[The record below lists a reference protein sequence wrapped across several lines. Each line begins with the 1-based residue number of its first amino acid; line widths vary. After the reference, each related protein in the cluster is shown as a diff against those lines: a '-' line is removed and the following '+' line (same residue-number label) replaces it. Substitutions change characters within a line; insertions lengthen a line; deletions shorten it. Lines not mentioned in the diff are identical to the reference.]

1 MKSNFKVSCRLCF
14 LLIFFAAIR
23 LSGQVKFEGIVKDS
37 IENPLE
43 MASIVLVDT
52 ASNTMVTYGITAAD
66 GKFSLKV
73 NPNKVYKLQ
82 ISAFGLRTLN
92 DFVSI
97 QDKDFYKSYLLSN
110 SIVLDEV
117 VVKLPVS
124 VSGDTIVYNA
134 DSFKNGTERKLE
146 DIIKNLPG
154 VEINANNQIEVEGK
168 VVNKLLVNGK
178 EFFEGDTKLG
188 TKNIPSN
195 VVDKIQVL
203 RNYSEVGQLNSVR
216 SNQDNFAINIKL
228 KEGKENFLFGNVTA
242 GAGRSTSEQ
251 LYLAQPKIFYYNPD
265 YSINFIGDLNN
276 LGEIA
281 LTRRDLQGLVGRFQR
296 TDNRSGTN
304 IDLGDNSINFN
315 TNQNNAQRIENKLA
329 TANFSYS
336 PNPNLDFSGFII
348 YNYSLLQAQENRFIR
363 YTDPQL
369 NIPDE
374 STVAKSNE
382 ESKQGL
388 LKFSTNYKPNV
399 NNQLEYDL
407 FARFSNDLQNLNTVS
422 SVLGN
427 TEEIESIKP
436 FSINQN
442 LNYYLTLSEKNIL
455 SFELT
460 HVLRNEDPFYNAI
473 IENEPSGIF
482 TETANVLGFTSAVAA
497 YNVGQNRKIFSNQ
510 ADGKVDFYHILNSK
524 ANLNFTAGVIRSHQ
538 EFNANIFQIL
548 DDNSIANPDPENAQF
563 ETSNTT
569 IYNFLDLYAGAHL
582 RFRSGKFTVTPGLS
596 IHQYIYSNN
605 QSQEVFENQQVQLL
619 PDFETRIQ
627 LKKSES
633 LTFNYRVVNQFTD
646 ITRLARSL
654 VMNTYNSFQFGEPE
668 LQNGLSHNLS
678 LLYSSFNLFNNT
690 NVFARASYTKNT
702 DQIRSVTNFEN
713 IIRTSTFFNSG
724 FADESA
730 NMFGRIQ
737 KTVGKVRFSTNA
749 NLNYSALNQL
759 IQGSQSLNKAFTRTI
774 VPGFNTNFRF
784 APNLTLSYRNSVTE
798 NNQGSRT
805 TTFVRNSF
813 DAAFDALIQK
823 QFTFKIDYSY
833 TEQDSNQQDKI
844 NFQALNSSLLY
855 RKDKDSKWEYEL
867 RGTNLLNIDAQI
879 QNSANN
885 LSVFSSETFIQ
896 PRFISLR
903 FIYSL

>member
-1 MKSNFKVSCRLCF
+1 
-14 LLIFFAAIR
+14 
-23 LSGQVKFEGIVKDS
+23 
-37 IENPLE
+37 
-43 MASIVLVDT
+43 
-52 ASNTMVTYGITAAD
+52 
-66 GKFSLKV
+66 
-73 NPNKVYKLQ
+73 
-82 ISAFGLRTLN
+82 
-92 DFVSI
+92 
-97 QDKDFYKSYLLSN
+97 
-110 SIVLDEV
+110 
-117 VVKLPVS
+117 
-124 VSGDTIVYNA
+124 
-134 DSFKNGTERKLE
+134 
-146 DIIKNLPG
+146 
-154 VEINANNQIEVEGK
+154 
-168 VVNKLLVNGK
+168 
-178 EFFEGDTKLG
+178 
-188 TKNIPSN
+188 
-195 VVDKIQVL
+195 
-203 RNYSEVGQLNSVR
+203 
-216 SNQDNFAINIKL
+216 
-228 KEGKENFLFGNVTA
+228 
-242 GAGRSTSEQ
+242 
-251 LYLAQPKIFYYNPD
+251 
-265 YSINFIGDLNN
+265 
-276 LGEIA
+276 
-281 LTRRDLQGLVGRFQR
+281 
-296 TDNRSGTN
+296 
-304 IDLGDNSINFN
+304 
-315 TNQNNAQRIENKLA
+315 
-329 TANFSYS
+329 
-336 PNPNLDFSGFII
+336 
-348 YNYSLLQAQENRFIR
+348 
-363 YTDPQL
+363 
-369 NIPDE
+369 
-374 STVAKSNE
+374 
-382 ESKQGL
+382 
-388 LKFSTNYKPNV
+388 
-399 NNQLEYDL
+399 L

-473 IENEPSGIF
+473 IENESSGIF
-482 TETANVLGFTSAVAA
+482 TETANVLGFNSAVAD

-510 ADGKVDFYHILNSK
+510 ADGKVDFYHILSSK

-538 EFNANIFQIL
+538 EFDANIFQIL
-548 DDNSIANPDPENAQF
+548 DDNSIANPNPENAQF
-563 ETSNTT
+563 ETSNST

-596 IHQYIYSNN
+596 LHKYIYSNN

-823 QFTFKIDYSY
+823 KFTFKIDYSY

-844 NFQALNSSLLY
+844 NFQTLNSSLLY

>member
-1 MKSNFKVSCRLCF
+1 MLSTVKFKHHIYLTF
-14 LLIFFAAIR
+14 LMLT
-23 LSGQVKFEGIVKDS
+23 LVKLNGQVKFEGIIKDS

-43 MASIVLVDT
+43 MASIVLVDS
-52 ASNTMVTYGITAAD
+52 ASNTMATYGITAAD
-66 GKFSLKV
+66 GQFSLKV
-73 NPNKVYKLQ
+73 NPNSVYKVQ
-82 ISAFGLRTLN
+82 ISAFGLRTIT
-92 DFVSI
+92 DYISI
-97 QDKDFYKSYLLSN
+97 QEKDLYKSYLLSN
-110 SIVLDEV
+110 SIMLDEV
-117 VVKLPVS
+117 VVKLPVT

-242 GAGRSTSEQ
+242 GAGRSTDEQ
-251 LYLAQPKIFYYNPD
+251 LYLAQPKIFYYDPD

-304 IDLGDNSINFN
+304 IDLGDNSISFN

-329 TANFSYS
+329 TTNFSYS
-336 PNPNLDFSGFII
+336 PNPNLDFSGFVI

-363 YTDPQL
+363 YTDTQL

-374 STVAKSNE
+374 LTVAKSTE
-382 ESKQGL
+382 QSHQGL

-399 NNQLEYDL
+399 NNQLEYDV
-407 FARFSNDLQNLNTVS
+407 FGRFSNDRQNLNTFS
-422 SVLGN
+422 SILGN
-427 TEEIESIKP
+427 TREIEKIKP
-436 FSINQN
+436 YSINQN
-442 LNYYLTLSEKNIL
+442 LNYYLTLNENNIL
-455 SFELT
+455 SFEVI
-460 HVLRNEDPFYNAI
+460 HVLRNEDPFYNAF
-473 IENEPSGIF
+473 IENESSGIF
-482 TETANVLGFTSAVAA
+482 SETAEILGFNTDVQA
-497 YNVGQNRKIFSNQ
+497 YNVGQNRQIFSNQ
-510 ADGKVDFYHILNSK
+510 TDGKVDYYYILNSK

-538 EFNANIFQIL
+538 EFDSDIFQIL
-548 DDNSIANPDPENAQF
+548 DDNSISNPSPQNGQF
-563 ETSNTT
+563 EIRNNT
-569 IYNFLDLYAGAHL
+569 IYNFLDLYTATHL
-582 RFRSGKFTVTPGLS
+582 RFRSGKFTITPGLS
-596 IHQYIYSNN
+596 LHQYIYSNT
-605 QSQEVFENQQVQLL
+605 QSGQEFKKQQTQVL

-654 VMNTYNSFQFGEPE
+654 VMNTYSSFQFGEPE

-702 DQIRSVTNFEN
+702 DQIRTITNFEN
-713 IIRTSTFFNSG
+713 VIRTSTFFNSG

-730 NMFGRIQ
+730 NVFGRIQ
-737 KTVGKVRFSTNA
+737 KTIGRVRFSTNA
-749 NLNYSALNQL
+749 NVNYSKLNQL
-759 IQGSQSLNKAFTRTI
+759 IQGNPSLNKALTRTI

-784 APNLTLSYRNSVTE
+784 APNLTLSYRNSVTK

-823 QFTFKIDYSY
+823 KFTFKIDYSY
-833 TEQDSNQQDKI
+833 TEQSSNQQDKI
-844 NFQALNSSLLY
+844 DFQTLNASLLY
-855 RKDKDSKWEYEL
+855 RKEKDSKWEYEI
-867 RGTNLLNIDAQI
+867 RGTNLLNIDSQI

-896 PRFISLR
+896 PRFLSLR
-903 FIYSL
+903 IIYNL